1 MRNILKHFMAE
12 NNDNQRTLAEKSG
25 VTQPTIQRFLSGK
38 HGNPNSATV
47 KKLASAYKLSESQ
60 LRGDV
65 PINNLLE
72 LNQTQASNQDLNLDL
87 EDKEKTKEL
96 LKFLSIK
103 FSEFSANKLNMLR
116 QAAETPEE
124 KVDDTKKIIHVLSS
138 DGDKTIKKQNN
149 ND

>member
-1 MRNILKHFMAE
+1 MAE

-38 HGNPNSATV
+38 HGNPNSVTV